1 MSGMRGWGKQVEL
14 REVGT
19 EEEKDQGPNCGMV
32 EGWEVRDENDGVK
45 EEERNGKGGTGR
57 CDYEG
62 GERVGEHKEER

>member
-32 EGWEVRDENDGVK
+32 EGWEVRDENDRCEGGREK
-45 EEERNGKGGTGR
+45 WKRGNGKM
-57 CDYEG
+57 
-62 GERVGEHKEER
+62 